1 MDIEQSIVPSYK
13 GVSESE
19 WVEWKDFIREEFLVK
34 DYTLDQVT
42 KILQQRNPYVTTP
55 KLRTRLKQWG
65 FQKNLSREEWQYV
78 NHSIEKRKAQDKDSV
93 IILSGMRLSQEE
105 MKKRRERHKV
115 VSLFNKWIP
124 PPSPEPPNEGVPLYI
139 CTPRATSPDASMI
152 VEWPRNLPWLQ
163 FSETILPQL
172 MSNLRLLP
180 EKETETTITKY
191 TSQHTRPRKKRRH
204 DVALVWTAFEKLVRR
219 SMEIIIGSE
228 ELIGTLLLN
237 KSVDRIA
244 GYLDQVIPVAYA
256 GENLNRAI
264 VLCSG
269 ARSETQGEVLK
280 ILLFLTSNHLIM
292 DFDHENSKRYIDE
305 ARALVDIFH
314 LSGLGEPSIL
324 TKMVTISFSN
334 PTMQAVLDLL
344 YEAAVATETVDLI
357 LKLLEADQRI
367 DVNQPVTHIWWE
379 PLFHLPPTKWSA
391 LEYSLLRGSPKLASH
406 MILAKANVNLL
417 SKDGLYPLVLA
428 TLASPEDVA
437 VQLVQLLLQNGAI
450 MDDCKGSTVLRV
462 AVIKGRFQLIT
473 LFHESGANL
482 GSILPTQMAD
492 KSFPI
497 VWIEMNTGN
506 LPKSFGDHLDYLS
519 CIGLA
524 AAFSTHCSRPLYK
537 GPPSGRNNGDQDEA
551 LRLVKH
557 VLSLAGPEFDLDGKL
572 KSDAMIYAA
581 MRGYTEV
588 VLFLY
593 RSGARVNSKNGCLCP
608 VYAAVNWGQVECCQL
623 LLELEGTARAEYR
636 SWERAGANTSTLLPP
651 LHAAVSY
658 NSRELVDL
666 LIHNGVDVD
675 FPFKVNCSVEE
686 LVSNPLWQYGPW
698 PFSNYMADDH
708 SGKPPEFV
716 SPLSL
721 ATAIGSWDVALLL
734 VESGATFTDDDLF
747 RAVNAGQHQFIS
759 KILELKAGRGQITE
773 DGENMLQAS
782 IRHGHESIAL
792 LLLESGAAIGSEAL
806 GLALQYGLHN
816 IAIKLVDMGFNLPR
830 TELIWAFRLPN
841 ELKLRSLLQSQ
852 LSDNFIGEHSPD
864 GRSFLENAIL
874 SGDIGVMK
882 FALSLN
888 SFAYDSGAL
897 CAAVLTAIQ
906 LPLIDMDGILIEL
919 FRRRGLP
926 SQQNSRCNHILEG
939 TALSIAAYHERMD
952 IIIQF
957 RNCGGYETDVAVPP
971 KQSAWTWDKGVQCF
985 WTETGRHIFLDDLR
999 ARNMIDISIIPLVDF
1014 CVGFPTSEEW
1024 NSWHDSD
1031 RWLTSPLTL
1040 AIKSGNETIIQELLD
1055 LGCRADVHS
1064 LNSAIYC
1071 NISFDLVRRLIE
1083 GCTDING
1090 SKIVGM
1096 VVLSPPVHTAALLG
1110 SSDLVESLLKNG
1122 ADPNAG
1128 LWQGR
1133 EAMLCKLI
1141 RHKRVD
1147 LVDTF
1152 LQYGMDVRSTPRT
1165 RGFEHTALQTASR
1178 VGHLGIMRHLLEHGA
1193 DPNAHRALWY
1203 GYTAIEAAAHYG
1215 RLDAVQLLL
1224 DSGVLTDGRGQVQY
1238 ILAVHRA
1245 KQAGHSAVAHLLRS
1259 HREWAADDW
1268 EILTELNRL
1277 NYSLDFTVVV
1287 HHRAH
1292 TTEEVTEI
1300 LDHINNFEEG
1310 LYRPDVVDIG
1320 DRIRLRKK
1328 GHQPV
1333 EYPPNSAIR
1342 PRLPLAVY
1350 PSTVPVDDSEGL
1362 AGNSEAQ
1369 LAASVIPD
1377 HSAALNDPLL
1387 EEQSDLLDNFSLL
1400 GGSITGDFEASDI
1413 VSDRQICFETEETLR
1428 DIHLGPRDEAIDD
1441 KERSQQILEDML
1453 GEREAP
1459 VETIE
1464 WKW

>member
-42 KILQQRNPYVTTP
+42 KILQQRNPHVTTP

-93 IILSGMRLSQEE
+93 IILSA
-105 MKKRRERHKV
+105 
-115 VSLFNKWIP
+115 
-124 PPSPEPPNEGVPLYI
+124 PSPEPPNEGVPLYI

-204 DVALVWTAFEKLVRR
+204 DVALVLTAFEKLVRR

-244 GYLDQVIPVAYA
+244 GYLDQVIPAAHV

-264 VLCSG
+264 VLSG
-269 ARSETQGEVLK
+269 GTRSETQKEVLK

-292 DFDHENSKRYIDE
+292 DFHYRNEQSYIDE
-305 ARALVDIFH
+305 ARAIVDIFR
-314 LSGLGEPSIL
+314 LSGLDEPDIL

-344 YEAAVATETVDLI
+344 YEAAVATETVDLV

-367 DVNQPVTHIWWE
+367 NIDQPVTPE
-379 PLFHLPPTKWSA
+379 
-391 LEYSLLRGSPKLASH
+391 
-406 MILAKANVNLL
+406 ANVNLL
-417 SKDGLYPLVLA
+417 PKKGFSPLILA
-428 TLASPEDVA
+428 TISSPEDVA

-450 MDDCKGSTVLRV
+450 IDDYSGSMALCIAAIKGSV
-462 AVIKGRFQLIT
+462 QLIT
-473 LFHESGANL
+473 LLHKAGANL
-482 GSILPTQMAD
+482 SLTTPIDMFMPLGRVID
-492 KSFPI
+492 FRGISFYDSL
-497 VWIEMNTGN
+497 ES
-506 LPKSFGDHLDYLS
+506 LALHLDYVSCLS
-519 CIGLA
+519 LA
-524 AAFSTHCSRPLYK
+524 ASFSSSSSRLWYEN
-537 GPPSGRNNGDQDEA
+537 PSDGDEIDDQHSA

-557 VLSLAGPEFDLDGKL
+557 VLSLAGPEFDFDEKL
-572 KSDAMIYAA
+572 KSDAMIHAA

-593 RSGARVNSKNGCLCP
+593 RNGGRINSENGWLCP
-608 VYAAVNWGQVECCQL
+608 VYAAVNWGQVECSQL
-623 LLELEGTARAEYR
+623 LLELKGTARAEYR
-636 SWERAGANTSTLLPP
+636 SLKPTDVNTSTLVSP
-651 LHAAVSY
+651 LHVAVSY
-658 NSRELVDL
+658 NSRELAGL
-666 LIHNGVDVD
+666 LIHSGVDVD
-675 FPFKVNCSVEE
+675 FPCEVYYSVRK
-686 LVSNPLWQYGPW
+686 LGYGISGQCGCW
-698 PFSNYMADDH
+698 NYLSRVPDVDF
-708 SGKPPEFV
+708 GEPPKCI
-716 SPLSL
+716 SPLRL
-721 ATAIGSWDVALLL
+721 AIAAGSWEVALLL
-734 VESGATFTDDDLF
+734 VESGATFTDDDIS
-747 RAVNAGQHQFIS
+747 RAVNAGQHQLIS
-759 KILELKAGRGQITE
+759 EFLELKARRGQIIENSE
-773 DGENMLQAS
+773 DMLQAS

-792 LLLESGAAIGSEAL
+792 QLLESGAAIGSEVL

-816 IAIKLVDMGFNLPR
+816 VAIKLMDRGLKLVR
-830 TELIWAFRLPN
+830 TELSWVFRIPN

-852 LSDNFIGEHSPD
+852 LSDIFIGEHGPD

-882 FALSLN
+882 FALSLD
-888 SFAYDSGAL
+888 SFAYDSGTL
-897 CAAVLTAIQ
+897 CAAVLTSIRS
-906 LPLIDMDGILIEL
+906 PLIDMDGILIEL

-926 SQQNSRCNHILEG
+926 SQQNSRCNHIPEG

-952 IIIQF
+952 IIIKF
-957 RNCGGYETDVAVPP
+957 RNCGGYKIDVAVPP
-971 KQSAWTWDKGVQCF
+971 KQSAWTWNKGTRCF
-985 WTETGRHIFLDDLR
+985 WTEKSTDYDLDDLR
-999 ARNMIDISIIPLVDF
+999 LRNKIDISLLPLVK
-1014 CVGFPTSEEW
+1014 CSIRLSTSEEW
-1024 NSWHDSD
+1024 NNWHDSD
-1031 RWLTSPLTL
+1031 RWLTSPLIF
-1040 AIKSGNETIIQELLD
+1040 AIKNGNETIIQELLD

-1064 LNSAIYC
+1064 LNSAIYY
-1071 NISFDLVRRLIE
+1071 NISFDLVRKLIE

-1090 SKIVGM
+1090 SKMVGM
-1096 VVLSPPVHTAALLG
+1096 VVSSPPVHTAALLG

-1224 DSGVLTDGRGQVQY
+1224 DSGVLTDGRGQLQY

-1245 KQAGHSAVAHLLRS
+1245 KRVGNSAVEHLLRS
-1259 HREWAADDW
+1259 HRSWAADDW
-1268 EILTELNRL
+1268 EILRELERL
-1277 NYSLDFTVVV
+1277 KYESNDIVVV
-1287 HHRAH
+1287 HHRAY
-1292 TTEEVTEI
+1292 TTEEVTDMI
-1300 LDHINNFEEG
+1300 DNINNWEKI
-1310 LYRPDVVDIG
+1310 YRVDVVDIG
-1320 DRIRLRKK
+1320 DRIRLREKQ
-1328 GHQPV
+1328 HQLV
-1333 EYPPNSAIR
+1333 EDRSAYTR
-1342 PRLPLAVY
+1342 PRVPLAVY
-1350 PSTVPVDDSEGL
+1350 YSMAPVNDFEDL
-1362 AGNSEAQ
+1362 ASSSEAQ
-1369 LAASVIPD
+1369 LAASAIPD
-1377 HSAALNDPLL
+1377 HSAILNDPLL
-1387 EEQSDLLDNFSLL
+1387 EEQSDHLDDSSLL

-1413 VSDRQICFETEETLR
+1413 ISDTQVCFEIKETLM
-1428 DIHLGPRDEAIDD
+1428 DVHLGPRNEAIDD
-1441 KERSQQILEDML
+1441 KERSQQVLGDIL

-1459 VETIE
+1459 VEAIE